1 MKRYRAVLL
10 LALLLALPVS
20 AACGENREPEGT
32 ADTESRETGEKDEDS
47 RTEEASGEVPETYTF
62 VDVEGT
68 TYEAVLE
75 EELASCRWDYSR
87 LTREGEFLYYK
98 DTEGNTLSRLGVD
111 VSRYQGEIDWQQVRE
126 AGVEFAI
133 IRLGF
138 RGYGEEGRL
147 VLDEKF
153 EQSIRQAAQAGLDCG
168 VYFFSQAVSEEEA
181 GQEAEFVLEHLKGLE
196 IHGPVVFDTE
206 EIKDDVARTDG
217 LTGEARTR
225 FCQVFCDRIREAGYS
240 PMIYANMKWMAF
252 TLNLEE
258 LEDYEKWYADYEP
271 LPQNPY
277 DFTIWQYTETG
288 RVPGIEGNVDLNIWF
303 DREGQEKS

>member
-111 VSRYQGEIDWQQVRE
+111 VSRYQGEIDWQQVR
-126 AGVEFAI
+126 V
-133 IRLGF
+133 
-138 RGYGEEGRL
+138 
-147 VLDEKF
+147 
-153 EQSIRQAAQAGLDCG
+153 
-168 VYFFSQAVSEEEA
+168 
-181 GQEAEFVLEHLKGLE
+181 
-196 IHGPVVFDTE
+196 
-206 EIKDDVARTDG
+206 
-217 LTGEARTR
+217 
-225 FCQVFCDRIREAGYS
+225 
-240 PMIYANMKWMAF
+240 
-252 TLNLEE
+252 
-258 LEDYEKWYADYEP
+258 
-271 LPQNPY
+271 
-277 DFTIWQYTETG
+277 
-288 RVPGIEGNVDLNIWF
+288 
-303 DREGQEKS
+303 